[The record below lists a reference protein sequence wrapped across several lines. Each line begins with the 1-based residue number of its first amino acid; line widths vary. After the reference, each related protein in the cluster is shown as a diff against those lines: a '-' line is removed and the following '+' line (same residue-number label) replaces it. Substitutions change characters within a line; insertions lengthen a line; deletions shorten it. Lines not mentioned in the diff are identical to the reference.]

1 MLAVSPIYMIHN
13 LIITYLTLGILNQL
27 FYIRISRRQVIS
39 YVLWMQAIFIFND
52 FVIQAHFPLEW
63 KYPMLFVGFTVGFL
77 VFLRLPLVSSM
88 LLMIINLAING
99 IATNLNIATL
109 LLTQFKS
116 YGLALE
122 SDFYQ
127 YTSLV
132 MVILMMFMVLK
143 TFNIRVLD
151 ISRYN

>member
-1 MLAVSPIYMIHN
+1 MIHN

-27 FYIRISRRQVIS
+27 FYIKISKKQTAL

-52 FVIQAHFPLEW
+52 FVIEANFPLEW
-63 KYPMLFVGFTVGFL
+63 KYPTIFVGFTVGFL

-88 LLMIINLAING
+88 LLMIMNLSING
-99 IATNLNIATL
+99 VATNLNIVTL
-109 LLTQFKS
+109 SLTQFES
-116 YGLALE
+116 YGHALE
-122 SDFYQ
+122 ADFYQ

-132 MVILMMFMVLK
+132 MVILMMFMVLR
-143 TFNIRVLD
+143 TFNVRVLD